1 MNQNYDFSSEYVST
15 EESANVPIPVTGIV
29 GIPPSLAVPG
39 AYDNANGKIIVP
51 TDLPNLS
58 QLPPTS
64 IPPFSQQLLA
74 QEESGNSQ
82 QKRDVDPKRRK
93 SKMFQ
98 CTFSGCGRLFES
110 QWGLTRH
117 MRSHTGEKPFKC
129 QFPGCGKCFT
139 EKCGLTRHMT
149 SHNNMKPFKCTHP
162 GCNKSFKSKDYL
174 DHHRRIHEEQDP
186 YKCTINNCNRVFSSN
201 KSLRRHQVMWHNTKG
216 TESTTEQLLREK
228 ILKIQQRQKA
238 RIEKM
243 QNHLKEILESNRQLK
258 AENAAYRREHMIPIG
273 RISRAKRCLFDPEDL
288 EVNDAKIDV
297 LEAVSGPLGQEM
309 SDKPEL
315 PNEIFNHPLDVT
327 VGLENI
333 IVSSHVTQSGS
344 VIVLPSMQPINHPEP
359 SLAMDQEMERNANGD
374 ILL

>member
-1 MNQNYDFSSEYVST
+1 MLISRRNQNYDFSSEYVST

-51 TDLPNLS
+51 ADLPNLS

-64 IPPFSQQLLA
+64 IPPFTQQLLA

-174 DHHRRIHEEQDP
+174 
-186 YKCTINNCNRVFSSN
+186 
-201 KSLRRHQVMWHNTKG
+201 G
-216 TESTTEQLLREK
+216 
-228 ILKIQQRQKA
+228 
-238 RIEKM
+238 
-243 QNHLKEILESNRQLK
+243 
-258 AENAAYRREHMIPIG
+258 NAW
-273 RISRAKRCLFDPEDL
+273 LW
-288 EVNDAKIDV
+288 
-297 LEAVSGPLGQEM
+297 
-309 SDKPEL
+309 
-315 PNEIFNHPLDVT
+315 
-327 VGLENI
+327 
-333 IVSSHVTQSGS
+333 
-344 VIVLPSMQPINHPEP
+344 
-359 SLAMDQEMERNANGD
+359 
-374 ILL
+374 